1 MIMNKKSLLLQV
13 GLNISTDFPNFFLR
27 DYPMSLPLMSLPV
40 TLVLVGHIAES
51 TLMRLG
57 SCVDVEV
64 VVQLELL
71 IKSLPT
77 KGTSVLFHR
86 VGKMGHSD
94 VSPQISDVME

>member
-1 MIMNKKSLLLQV
+1 MCFPLVSLS
-13 GLNISTDFPNFFLR
+13 I
-27 DYPMSLPLMSLPV
+27 

-51 TLMRLG
+51 TLIRLC

-64 VVQLELL
+64 VVQPDLF

-77 KGTSVLFHR
+77 KGTSVLFHG

-94 VSPQISDVME
+94 VSPEISEMME